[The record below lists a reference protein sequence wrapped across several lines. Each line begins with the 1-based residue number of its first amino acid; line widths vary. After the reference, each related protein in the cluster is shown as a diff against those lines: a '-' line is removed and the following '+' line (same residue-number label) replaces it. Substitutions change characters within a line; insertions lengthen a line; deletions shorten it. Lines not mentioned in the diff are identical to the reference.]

1 MAAVATLAAVAVQV
15 SLALEN
21 ISAQYA
27 GFEGRSE
34 MQGKVQMSLS
44 NGQLTCHNLGDKR
57 SEKRMN
63 RVCQPKNTQQWLVGQ
78 HSFYVYISRVY
89 MYVYIIYII

>member
-1 MAAVATLAAVAVQV
+1 LPGALSNFGPEGGTSDVAAVATLAAVAVQV

-63 RVCQPKNTQQWLVGQ
+63 RVCQQKTRSSGW
-78 HSFYVYISRVY
+78 
-89 MYVYIIYII
+89 

>member
-15 SLALEN
+15 FLGLGKTS
-21 ISAQYA
+21 SAQYA

-78 HSFYVYISRVY
+78 HSFYVYICVY
-89 MYVYIIYII
+89 MYVYIYII